1 MIKQVIKD
9 FELQHNVKVVYVIKS
24 GSMLYGTNSATS
36 DTDYIGIFIP
46 TKESVLLK
54 RDPEHLCI
62 TTGQANQKNTQDDID
77 IQLWSIYKFLNLVQK
92 GETGALD
99 LLFSFNAEHIN
110 DILVTADP
118 TFFEYFRRN
127 TPLFVSKNL
136 QAFVGYCLGQAK
148 KYNIK
153 GARYSEALTFEEDF
167 KKAII
172 GIDNKH
178 SLYVIRVAIET
189 IIKNRGFKY
198 ISVVLAKGPKRNQLN
213 DMILYLEILG
223 RKHALDITI
232 AEMSTRLDRLFSSFG
247 ARTISAANGVDNKAL
262 SHATRVI
269 LECEELL
276 NTGKVNFP
284 LKDAELLKRI
294 KYHQDLVQG
303 GGEIT
308 DTLELNLENLMYYLE
323 TKLDKVNQLL
333 ETSQLR
339 SKVDQSLIDNVIK
352 LFVKD

>member
-1 MIKQVIKD
+1 MINKVIKE
-9 FELQHNVKVVYVIKS
+9 FETAHNVKVAYVIKS

-110 DILVTADP
+110 DILVTADS
-118 TFFEYFRRN
+118 TFFEYFRSS

-153 GARYSEALTFEEDF
+153 GARYSEALAFEEDF
-167 KKAII
+167 HKAII

-178 SLYVIRVAIET
+178 NLHIIKDVLET
-189 IIKNRGFKY
+189 IIKTRGFKY
-198 ISVVLAKGPKRNQLN
+198 INVVLAKGPKRDKSN
-213 DMILYLEILG
+213 DLILYLEILG

-323 TKLDKVNQLL
+323 TKLDIVNQLL

-339 SKVDQSLIDNVIK
+339 SKVDQSLIDNVIR